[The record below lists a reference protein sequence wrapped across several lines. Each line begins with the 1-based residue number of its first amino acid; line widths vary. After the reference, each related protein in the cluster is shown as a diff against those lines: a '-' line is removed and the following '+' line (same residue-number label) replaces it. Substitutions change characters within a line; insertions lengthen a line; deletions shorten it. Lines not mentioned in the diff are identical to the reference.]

1 MSNHD
6 HRCPY
11 CGDEDVS
18 AAHILDCQPFRVELD
33 E

>member
-11 CGDEDVS
+11 CGEEDKS
-18 AAHILDCQPFRVELD
+18 ASHILDCQPFDIGL
-33 E
+33 

>member
-11 CGDEDVS
+11 CGEEEVS
-18 AAHILDCQPFRVELD
+18 AGHILDCQPFDVGTS
-33 E
+33 

>member
-6 HRCPY
+6 KRCPY
-11 CGDEDVS
+11 CGETEKS
-18 AAHILDCQPFRVELD
+18 TSHILDCQPFEITT